1 MLLAELGQRARLASR
16 QLMLVST
23 ESKNRTLRHMA
34 DALEQKSEAI
44 LEANSQDMEAARR
57 AGLSEALVDRLLL
70 NEKRLHAMAADL
82 RRLADLPDPVGES
95 FDETTL
101 PNGLRLYRQRVPL
114 GVLGVIYES
123 RPNVTV
129 DVAGLCVK
137 TGNAAILR
145 GGSESLHS
153 NRALVEVVRESL
165 QTNGL
170 PQDAIQF
177 VNDPDRARVLELLK
191 LHEYVDVI
199 IPRGGEALHRFCREN
214 SQIPVITGG
223 IGICHLFVDESA
235 NQDKALAVIHNA
247 KTQRPSVCNALDVV
261 LVHQAIAD
269 GFLRRLV
276 EYLARDGVTI
286 RAEPRALA
294 CLRSLPP
301 SLAEQVQPAGPQDFD
316 TEWLSLVLSLKVV
329 DSLEEAIAHIVT
341 HSTAHSDGIL
351 TENREHARRFVAE
364 VDSAAVY
371 VNASTRF
378 TDGGQFGL
386 GAEVAVSTQRLHV
399 RGPMGLR
406 ELTTYKW
413 VVEGDYHVRE

>member
-34 DALEQKSEAI
+34 DALEQKSAAI
-44 LEANSQDMEAARR
+44 LEANSQDIETARR
-57 AGLSEALVDRLLL
+57 SGLSEALVDRLLL
-70 NEKRLHAMAADL
+70 NEKRLRAMAADL
-82 RRLADLPDPVGES
+82 RRLAELPDPVGER

-129 DVAGLCVK
+129 DVAGLCIK

-165 QTNGL
+165 QVNGL

-177 VNDPDRARVLELLK
+177 VDDPDRARVLELLK

-235 NQDKALAVIHNA
+235 DPDKALVVIHNA

-269 GFLRRLV
+269 GFLPRLV
-276 EYLARDGVTI
+276 EYLARDGVTF

-351 TENREHARRFVAE
+351 TENQEHARRFVAE

-371 VNASTRF
+371 INASTRF

-386 GAEVAVSTQRLHV
+386 GAEVAISTQRLHV

>member
-1 MLLAELGQRARLASR
+1 MSLDELGQRARLASR

-23 ESKNRTLRHMA
+23 EAKNRTLCQMA
-34 DALEQKSEAI
+34 DALEQKGAAI
-44 LEANSQDMEAARR
+44 LEANSQDIEAARR
-57 AGLSEALVDRLLL
+57 SGLSEALVDRLLL
-70 NEKRLHAMAADL
+70 NEKRLRAMAADL
-82 RRLADLPDPVGES
+82 RRLAELPDPVGER

-165 QTNGL
+165 QTSGL

-177 VNDPDRARVLELLK
+177 VGDPDRARVLELLK

-235 NQDKALAVIHNA
+235 NQDRALVVIHNA

-269 GFLRRLV
+269 GFLPQLV
-276 EYLARDGVTI
+276 EYLARDGVTF

-301 SLAEQVQPAGPQDFD
+301 SLADRVQSAGPQDFD

-329 DSLEEAIAHIVT
+329 DSLEEAIAHIAA

-351 TENREHARRFVAE
+351 TENQENARRFVAE